1 MFDPE
6 TLFEFAAVIGAST
19 AIVGAATR
27 FIGELERLFLG
38 IANLVRVL
46 RRRTD

>member
-1 MFDPE
+1 MIDPE
-6 TLFEFAAVIGAST
+6 TLFGFATVIGAAT
-19 AIVGAATR
+19 AIVGAAAR

-38 IANLVRVL
+38 VANLIRVL